1 MTNTLAQ
8 RLAAYAANL
17 TFEKLDQKTVHE
29 VRRRLI
35 DTFACALGAY
45 GAHAPNVARAICRR
59 VSSDPAAT
67 YLGGAKK
74 TLPALAAF
82 CNGIL
87 FRYLDFND
95 TYLSLEPA
103 HPSDNFAAVLAAG
116 EAAGRSGREMITA
129 TVLAYEIQC
138 RFCDAASIR
147 KHGWDHVTYGA
158 FSTSAAAA
166 KLFGLDA
173 GRITQALNLA
183 GTPNVTLRQTR
194 AGELSEWKG
203 CAFANASRNGVFAA
217 MLASEGLTGPAPI
230 FEGELGF
237 FKQVS
242 GPFELAKLGGEQA
255 GDTDF
260 MIKKTSIKFW
270 PAEYHSQSAIH
281 AALELRRQ
289 IGDLSQLKA
298 LDIHSFDAAVDIIGK
313 DPEKWR
319 PKTRETADHSLPY
332 CTAVALTD
340 GDVTLDSFND
350 QRLRD
355 EKLLALVAKIKIHRD
370 ASLTA
375 RYPRGIPNRL
385 EATLADGR
393 KLVAENE
400 FPRGHD
406 QNPMTDSEVE
416 AKFHRMAAGRLD
428 AAKSNRILDL
438 CWRFDELRDVGDLLG
453 AFPLA
458 SSRVGVFGQ
467 SLRPVDRRVSSLC
480 RSFLSGHSEN
490 QSRLPPTFRNDL
502 RAVKRLNA
510 STCHCEICRLNPACP
525 SRRHLVHTPRNWN
538 GDLTISGG

>member
-1 MTNTLAQ
+1 MSLPLAP

-17 TFEKLDQKTVHE
+17 NFEHLDQPTIHE

-45 GAHAPNVARAICRR
+45 DAHAPNVARAICRR
-59 VSSDPAAT
+59 VQSDPAAT

-103 HPSDNFAAVLAAG
+103 HPSDNLAAVLAAG
-116 EAAGRSGREMITA
+116 EAAGRSGREIIA
-129 TVLAYEIQC
+129 AAVLAYEIQC
-138 RFCDAASIR
+138 RFCDAASLR

-173 GRITQALNLA
+173 ERITQALNLA
-183 GTPNVTLRQTR
+183 GTPNITLRQTR

-217 MLASEGLTGPAPI
+217 MLAAEGLTGPAPI

-242 GPFELAKLGGEQA
+242 GPFELPKLGGEQS

-260 MIKKTSIKFW
+260 MINRTSIKFW

-289 IGDLSQLKA
+289 IGDPSQIQS

-332 CTAVALTD
+332 CTAAALSD
-340 GDVTLDSFND
+340 GDVTLDSFRD
-350 QRLRD
+350 ERLRD
-355 EKLLALVAKIKIHRD
+355 ESLLDLVARTKIHRN
-370 ASLTA
+370 AELTA
-375 RYPRGIPNRL
+375 RYPKGIPNRVTV
-385 EATLADGR
+385 TLKDGSQ
-393 KLVAENE
+393 LTAENE

-406 QNPMTDSEVE
+406 QNPMTDEEVA
-416 AKFHRMAAGRLD
+416 AKFHAMAKGRLD
-428 AAKSNRILDL
+428 AAQTGKILDL
-438 CWRFDELRDVGDLLG
+438 CWRLDQLDDVGALL
-453 AFPLA
+453 
-458 SSRVGVFGQ
+458 Q
-467 SLRPVDRRVSSLC
+467 
-480 RSFLSGHSEN
+480 
-490 QSRLPPTFRNDL
+490 
-502 RAVKRLNA
+502 
-510 STCHCEICRLNPACP
+510 
-525 SRRHLVHTPRNWN
+525 
-538 GDLTISGG
+538 